1 MTKSELRKNYRN
13 KRKLLNSDSIANH
26 SLEISNRLLS
36 LPIWNFSFYHIFLS
50 ITKNCEIDTSY
61 IITILQGNDK
71 NIIIPKI
78 ISGNE
83 LENYLLTDSTLL
95 KPNKLNIPEPIGGI
109 EINEN
114 KIDVVFVPL
123 LAYDKNGNRV
133 GYGKGYYD
141 SFLVK
146 CRPDVIKV
154 GLSFFEPEK
163 AIKDINEHDI
173 PLNYC
178 VTPNTIYKF

>member
-13 KRKLLNSDSIANH
+13 KRKLLNSDSIANN
-26 SLEISNRLLS
+26 SLEISNRLLR
-36 LPIWNFSFYHIFLS
+36 LPIWDFSFYHIFLS
-50 ITKNCEIDTSY
+50 ITKNYEIDTSY
-61 IITILQGNDK
+61 IITILQGKDK
-71 NIIIPKI
+71 NTIIPKTVP
-78 ISGNE
+78 GNQ

-95 KPNKLNIPEPIGGI
+95 KPNKLNIPEPIDGI
-109 EINEN
+109 EIHEN

-123 LAYDKNGNRV
+123 LAYDKKGNRV

-146 CRPDVIKV
+146 CRSDVIKV

-163 AIKDINEHDI
+163 AIEDISEHDV
-173 PLNYC
+173 PLDYC